1 VSTERVEQIV
11 RSWPALDIHPV
22 SELLQAALVD
32 YDATAVDERAADDWR
47 VFFTSTIERDRALA
61 TLQSEFPDVTF
72 QPIDVPDENWAARSQ
87 ASLRAV
93 RVGSIVVAPP
103 WDLAAAAHLDIAR
116 GALTLRRAPGH
127 PEPSRGMRDSREAK
141 NRTSP
146 TDGELVIV
154 IEPSMGF
161 GTGHHATTRLCL
173 AALQRLDLKERSV
186 LDVGTGSGVLAVA
199 ASLLGS
205 SDVTGIDD
213 DADAIA
219 SARENVKLN
228 RGANVTLLV
237 GNLRSTRVMAADVVV
252 ANLTGGL
259 LVAAAGTLQ
268 SLATRGGRLILSGL
282 MTTEE
287 QDVLSAFAGWIVEHR
302 GEEDEW
308 VSLTLRGPQ

>member
-1 VSTERVEQIV
+1 MSTDRSEQNV

-61 TLQSEFPDVTF
+61 ALQTEFPNVTF
-72 QPIDVPDENWAARSQ
+72 RSIDVPDQNWAARSQ

-93 RVGSIVVAPP
+93 RVGGIVVAPP
-103 WDLAAAAHLDIAR
+103 WDL
-116 GALTLRRAPGH
+116 
-127 PEPSRGMRDSREAK
+127 PSNSGDRSIR
-141 NRTSP
+141 
-146 TDGELVIV
+146 VV

-173 AALQRLDLKERSV
+173 AALQRLDLKDRSV
-186 LDVGTGSGVLAVA
+186 LDIGTGSGVLAIA

-205 SDVTGIDD
+205 SDVSGIDD

-219 SARENVKLN
+219 SAQKNVELN

-237 GNLRSTRVMAADVVV
+237 GDLRSTRVPPADVIV

-259 LVAAAGTLQ
+259 LIASAGTLQ

-287 QDVLSAFAGWIVEHR
+287 QDVLSAFAGWIVEHHSD
-302 GEEDEW
+302 EDEW
-308 VSLTLRGPQ
+308 ISLTLRGPR

>member
-1 VSTERVEQIV
+1 MNEKSEHTV
-11 RSWPALDIHPV
+11 RSWSALDVHPV
-22 SELLQAALVD
+22 SERLEAALVD

-47 VFFTSTIERDRALA
+47 VFFTSAKERDRALA
-61 TLQSEFPDVTF
+61 ALRIEFPDVTI

-93 RVGSIVVAPP
+93 HVGRIIVAPP
-103 WDLAAAAHLDIAR
+103 WDLPAGPQNVGR
-116 GALTLRRAPGH
+116 
-127 PEPSRGMRDSREAK
+127 
-141 NRTSP
+141 P
-146 TDGELVIV
+146 TDGDLVVV

-186 LDVGTGSGVLAVA
+186 VDIGTGSGVLAIA

-213 DADAIA
+213 DPDAVA
-219 SARENVKLN
+219 SAQKNLELN
-228 RGANVTLLV
+228 AGANVTLLL
-237 GNLRSTRVMAADVVV
+237 GDLRSTRIPSADVVV

-282 MTTEE
+282 MAAEE
-287 QDVLSAFAGWIVEHR
+287 EDVRSAFAGWIVEHR
-302 GEEDEW
+302 SDEDEW
-308 VSLTLRGPQ
+308 IGLTLRGANS

>member
-1 VSTERVEQIV
+1 VSTDRSEQIV

-61 TLQSEFPDVTF
+61 ELQTEFPNVTF
-72 QPIDVPDENWAARSQ
+72 RPIDVPDQNWAARSQ

-103 WDLAAAAHLDIAR
+103 WDL
-116 GALTLRRAPGH
+116 
-127 PEPSRGMRDSREAK
+127 PSNSG
-141 NRTSP
+141 
-146 TDGELVIV
+146 DGSIRVV

-173 AALQRLDLKERSV
+173 AALQRLDLKDRSV
-186 LDVGTGSGVLAVA
+186 LDVGTGSGVLAIA

-219 SARENVKLN
+219 SAQKNVELN

-237 GNLRSTRVMAADVVV
+237 GDLRSTRVPPADVVV

-259 LVAAAGTLQ
+259 LIASAGTLQ

-287 QDVLSAFAGWIVEHR
+287 PDVLSAFAGWIIEHHSD
-302 GEEDEW
+302 EDEW
-308 VSLTLRGPQ
+308 VSLTLRGPR

>member
-1 VSTERVEQIV
+1 MSTDRSEQTV

-32 YDATAVDERAADDWR
+32 YDATVVDERAANDWR

-61 TLQSEFPDVTF
+61 ALQTEFPNVTF
-72 QPIDVPDENWAARSQ
+72 RPIDVPDQNWAARSQ

-93 RVGSIVVAPP
+93 RVGGIVVAPP
-103 WDLAAAAHLDIAR
+103 WDLA
-116 GALTLRRAPGH
+116 GNSG
-127 PEPSRGMRDSREAK
+127 
-141 NRTSP
+141 
-146 TDGELVIV
+146 DGSIRIV

-173 AALQRLDLKERSV
+173 AALQRLDLKDRSV
-186 LDVGTGSGVLAVA
+186 LDIGTGSGVLAIA

-205 SDVTGIDD
+205 NEVTGIDD

-219 SARENVKLN
+219 SAQKNVELN
-228 RGANVTLLV
+228 RRANVTLLV
-237 GNLRSTRVMAADVVV
+237 GDLRSTRVPPADVIV

-259 LVAAAGTLQ
+259 LIASAATLQ

-287 QDVLSAFAGWIVEHR
+287 QDVLSAFAGWIVEHHSD
-302 GEEDEW
+302 EDEW
-308 VSLTLRGPQ
+308 ISLTLRGPR

>member
-1 VSTERVEQIV
+1 MSTDRSEQIV

-61 TLQSEFPDVTF
+61 ALQTEFPNVTF
-72 QPIDVPDENWAARSQ
+72 RPIDVPDENWAARSQ

-93 RVGSIVVAPP
+93 RVGGIVVAPP
-103 WDLAAAAHLDIAR
+103 WDLL
-116 GALTLRRAPGH
+116 GNSG
-127 PEPSRGMRDSREAK
+127 
-141 NRTSP
+141 
-146 TDGELVIV
+146 DGSIRIV

-173 AALQRLDLKERSV
+173 AALQRLDLKDRSV
-186 LDVGTGSGVLAVA
+186 LDIGTGSGVLAIA

-219 SARENVKLN
+219 SAQKNVELN

-237 GNLRSTRVMAADVVV
+237 GDLRSTRVPPADVIV

-259 LVAAAGTLQ
+259 LIASAGTLQ

-287 QDVLSAFAGWIVEHR
+287 QDVLSAFAGWIVEHHSD
-302 GEEDEW
+302 EDEW
-308 VSLTLRGPQ
+308 VSLTLRGPR

>member
-1 VSTERVEQIV
+1 VSTDRGEQIV

-32 YDATAVDERAADDWR
+32 YDATAVDERTAEDWR
-47 VFFTSTIERDRALA
+47 VFFTSTIERDRTLAALQ
-61 TLQSEFPDVTF
+61 TEFPNVTF
-72 QPIDVPDENWAARSQ
+72 RPIDVPDENWAARSQ

-93 RVGSIVVAPP
+93 RVGGIVVAPP
-103 WDLAAAAHLDIAR
+103 WDLLSNS
-116 GALTLRRAPGH
+116 G
-127 PEPSRGMRDSREAK
+127 
-141 NRTSP
+141 
-146 TDGELVIV
+146 DGSIRIV

-173 AALQRLDLKERSV
+173 AALQRLDLKDRSV
-186 LDVGTGSGVLAVA
+186 LDVGTGSGVLAIA

-219 SARENVKLN
+219 SAHKNVELN

-237 GNLRSTRVMAADVVV
+237 GDLRSTRVPPADVVV

-259 LVAAAGTLQ
+259 LIASAGTLQ
-268 SLATRGGRLILSGL
+268 SRATRGGRLILSGL
-282 MTTEE
+282 MTTEK
-287 QDVLSAFAGWIVEHR
+287 QDVLSAFAGWIVEHHSD
-302 GEEDEW
+302 EDEW
-308 VSLTLRGPQ
+308 VSLTLRGPR